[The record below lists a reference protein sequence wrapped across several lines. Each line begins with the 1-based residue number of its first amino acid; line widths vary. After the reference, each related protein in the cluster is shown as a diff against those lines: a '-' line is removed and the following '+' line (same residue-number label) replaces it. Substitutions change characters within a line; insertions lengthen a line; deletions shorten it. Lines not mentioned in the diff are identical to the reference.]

1 MAGDSG
7 QRFIGR
13 NRPPR
18 VQIAYED
25 PYDAERKIELPFVM
39 GVLSDL
45 SGPNPGVEKPEVAD
59 RGFVDIDMDNFDN
72 RMGAIEPGTSF
83 TVPDRLGEDSDA
95 RLSVSLRFKKM
106 EDFSPAAV
114 ARQVP
119 ALAKLLEARDQ
130 LANLLRYM
138 DGKVD
143 AETRLKKLLSDPELM
158 AALRN
163 RAIASKEAEPDAA
176 ENAEGAA

>member
-45 SGPNPGVEKPEVAD
+45 SGPNPGFEKPEVAD

-72 RMGAIEPGTSF
+72 RMSAIEPGTSF

-95 RLSVSLRFKKM
+95 KLSVSLRFKKM
-106 EDFSPAAV
+106 EDFSPAAI

-163 RAIASKEAEPDAA
+163 RAIESKEATPDAA
-176 ENAEGAA
+176 GNAEGDA

>member
-7 QRFIGR
+7 QKFIGR

-18 VQIAYED
+18 VQITYED

-45 SGPNPGVEKPEVAD
+45 SGPNPGVEKAEVAE
-59 RGFVDIDMDNFDN
+59 RKFLDIDMDNFGS
-72 RMGAIEPGTSF
+72 RMAAIKPGTSF
-83 TVPDRLGEDSDA
+83 QVRNKLGGNPDEKI
-95 RLSVSLRFKKM
+95 SVSLKFEKID
-106 EDFSPAAV
+106 DFSPAQI

-119 ALAKLLEARDQ
+119 ALAKLLEARTQ
-130 LANLLRYM
+130 LKNLLLYM

-143 AETRLKKLLSDPELM
+143 AEAKLKKLLSDKDLL
-158 AALRN
+158 AALGERQ
-163 RAIASKEAEPDAA
+163 AQATGSGDAK
-176 ENAEGAA
+176 

>member
-18 VQIAYED
+18 VQITYQD

-45 SGPNPGVEKPEVAD
+45 SGPNPGVEKAEVAD
-59 RGFVDIDMDNFDN
+59 RKFLDIDMDNFES
-72 RMGAIEPGTSF
+72 RMSAIEPGVSF
-83 TVPDRLGEDSDA
+83 QVANKLGDETGEKLA
-95 RLSVSLRFKKM
+95 ISLKFKKVD
-106 EDFSPAAV
+106 DFGPAQV

-119 ALAKLLEARDQ
+119 ALAKLLEARTQ
-130 LANLLRYM
+130 LKNLLLFM

-143 AETRLKKLLSDPELM
+143 AEAKLKKLLSDKELL
-158 AALRN
+158 AALGERQ
-163 RAIASKEAEPDAA
+163 AQTAGSGSSD
-176 ENAEGAA
+176 

>member
-1 MAGDSG
+1 MAKDSG
-7 QRFIGR
+7 QKFIGR

-45 SGPNPGVEKPEVAD
+45 SGPNPGVEKPDVAD
-59 RGFVDIDMDNFDN
+59 RNFVDIDMDNFDN
-72 RMGAIEPGTSF
+72 RMSAIEPGTSV
-83 TVPDRLGEDSDA
+83 TVPDRLRADPDA
-95 RLSVSLRFKKM
+95 KLSVSLRFKKM
-106 EDFSPAAV
+106 EDFSPAAI

-130 LANLLRYM
+130 LANLLLYM

-143 AETRLKKLLSDPELM
+143 AETRLKKLLSDPQLM
-158 AALRN
+158 TALSHRSAAT
-163 RAIASKEAEPDAA
+163 EDAA
-176 ENAEGAA
+176 NSAETDADGAA

>member
-7 QRFIGR
+7 QKFIGR

-18 VQIAYED
+18 VQITYED

-59 RGFVDIDMDNFDN
+59 RKFLDVDMDNFES
-72 RMGAIEPGTSF
+72 RMAAIEPGVSF
-83 TVPDRLGEDSDA
+83 QVKNKLGDETGEKI
-95 RLSVSLRFKKM
+95 SVGLKFKKM
-106 EDFSPAAV
+106 EDFGPAQV

-119 ALAKLLEARDQ
+119 ALAKLLEARTQ
-130 LANLLRYM
+130 LKNLLLFM

-143 AETRLKKLLSDPELM
+143 AEAKLKKLLSDKELL
-158 AALRN
+158 AALGERQ
-163 RAIASKEAEPDAA
+163 AHTAGSGDSD
-176 ENAEGAA
+176 